1 MQKIIRW
8 FFLIIGSIW
17 GLNALY
23 VFFFT
28 SPTDEFRVFGAFETN
43 KITAGLI
50 YTILSVLIFWSHWM
64 EKKNQEKKNLIMSW
78 TKKQLNLLQV
88 LIVISIFFST
98 VLFMVVFELGEKF
111 GKALA
116 HWF

>member
-64 EKKNQEKKNLIMSW
+64 EKKNQEKKI
-78 TKKQLNLLQV
+78 
-88 LIVISIFFST
+88 
-98 VLFMVVFELGEKF
+98 
-111 GKALA
+111 
-116 HWF
+116 